1 MNRLALA
8 SLFVAAACGGS
19 GPKTSQIVADDVAPP
34 PPPATGEEVSI
45 AAAGVTLSAT
55 YYAPR
60 DPANPSCA
68 IFVHQL
74 SSTRAEYQP
83 VIDRVHGQ
91 GHLLAIDMRGHG
103 KSTAGPDGTKLD
115 WEQFETADWEQ
126 VAVDVIAAAD
136 ELERR
141 GASDACVLV
150 GASIGSS
157 AVLLAAAAH
166 PDRARRLVLLS
177 PGLAYRG
184 VATPD
189 AARAIKAPTL
199 IVHSQ
204 ESGAVDAATALA
216 GILRDG
222 GVAVE
227 VVADPGDK
235 HGMKIVA
242 PSPKILDEVVGFVSS
257 GLNP

>member
-1 MNRLALA
+1 MNRLAPAL
-8 SLFVAAACGGS
+8 LLVAAACGGS
-19 GPKTSQIVADDVAPP
+19 SPRTSQIVADDVAPP
-34 PPPATGEEVSI
+34 PPATGEEVSI
-45 AAAGVTLSAT
+45 AGAGVTLSAT
-55 YYAPR
+55 YHAPR

-91 GHLLAIDMRGHG
+91 GHLLALDMRGHG
-103 KSTAGPDGTKLD
+103 KSTAGEAGATLD
-115 WEQFETADWEQ
+115 WETFETADWEQ

-136 ELERR
+136 ELKRR

-150 GASIGSS
+150 GSSIGSS

-184 VATPD
+184 VNTPD

-216 GILRDG
+216 NILRDG

-227 VVADPGDK
+227 VIADPGDQ

-242 PSPKILDEVVGFVSS
+242 PSPRILDQVVGFVSS

>member
-1 MNRLALA
+1 MNRFTLAFL
-8 SLFVAAACGGS
+8 LAAACGSS
-19 GPKTSQIVADDVAPP
+19 GPKTSQIVADDLPP
-34 PPPATGEEVSI
+34 PPTPATGEEVSI
-45 AAAGVTLSAT
+45 AGAGVTLSAT
-55 YYAPR
+55 YFAPR

-83 VIDRVHGQ
+83 VLDRVHGQ
-91 GHLLAIDMRGHG
+91 GHLLALDMRGHG
-103 KSTAGPDGTKLD
+103 KSTAGDGGAALD
-115 WEQFETADWEQ
+115 WQAFETADWEQ

-136 ELERR
+136 ELKRR
-141 GASDACVLV
+141 GASAACVLV
-150 GASIGSS
+150 GSSIGSS
-157 AVLLAAAAH
+157 AVLRAAAAH
-166 PDRARRLVLLS
+166 PDRARQLVLLS

-184 VATPD
+184 VHTPD
-189 AARAIKAPTL
+189 AARAIKVPAL

-204 ESGAVDAATALA
+204 ESGAADAATALA

-227 VVADPGDK
+227 VIADPGDQ

-242 PSPKILDEVVGFVSS
+242 GDPAILEQVVAFVSS
-257 GLNP
+257 GLTP